1 LIRVDTM
8 SNQIDYRAIEV
19 PTDKPPKE
27 YTYAE
32 RRSEILQLIEQ
43 AGHPRAINQ
52 TRLAERYGCAQSNIS
67 NDVDVLREYIVDNI
81 DERTVD
87 TITETVYQK
96 SIRELVDNGDY
107 KDAVKAVESWNDWLM
122 DRGKV
127 ERKADKQK
135 VEHSGNIIEMPE
147 SVTKQW
153 SKNKPDE

>member
-1 LIRVDTM
+1 M
-8 SNQIDYRAIEV
+8 SNDIDYRAIEV
-19 PTDKPPKE
+19 PTDKPPQE

-32 RRSEILQLIEQ
+32 RRAEILQLIEQ

-52 TRLAERYGCAQSNIS
+52 SRLGERYGCAQSNIS
-67 NDVDVLREYIVDNI
+67 NDVSVLREYITNNI
-81 DERTVD
+81 DETTVD

-127 ERKADKQK
+127 EKEPDKHE
-135 VEHSGNIIEMPE
+135 VDGSGIVINMGDDGE
-147 SVTKQW
+147 
-153 SKNKPDE
+153 D